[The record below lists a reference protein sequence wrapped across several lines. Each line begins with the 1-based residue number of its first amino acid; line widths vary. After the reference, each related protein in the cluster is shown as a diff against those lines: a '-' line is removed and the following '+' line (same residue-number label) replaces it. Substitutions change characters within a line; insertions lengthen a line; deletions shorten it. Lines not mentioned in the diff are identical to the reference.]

1 MHSAESLALSR
12 NTHSRWISHQ
22 GSDLNPALVAS
33 ERSAFPLPPR
43 DELEGP
49 RRYFLPSRRH
59 ADDNGL
65 SPAAV
70 GALQSRPHHSDIPD
84 ALKLLTGVYCQHHEC
99 HSHHNTLSI
108 NNTAISHPGCV
119 LTV

>member
-84 ALKLLTGVYCQHHEC
+84 ALKLLTGGGL
-99 HSHHNTLSI
+99 LS
-108 NNTAISHPGCV
+108 AS
-119 LTV
+119 